1 MDIETLGVDG
11 IKFISCVF
19 LSFGD
24 YDGSTDVERGSATGK
39 LGFGKM

>member
-1 MDIETLGVDG
+1 MDIETLDVDG

-24 YDGSTDVERGSATGK
+24 YDGSTDVQLYAAELAEWEAY
-39 LGFGKM
+39 

>member
-1 MDIETLGVDG
+1 MDIETLDVDG

-24 YDGSTDVERGSATGK
+24 YDGSYAAELAEWEAY
-39 LGFGKM
+39 